1 MKVLVVGSG
10 GREHCLTWKLA
21 QSLKLEKI
29 YCAPGNGGTAK
40 IAENLNIE
48 ASDILNLV
56 KFAKSNEIDLTVVG
70 PEAPLVEGIVDTFE
84 REGLK
89 VFGPSKEL
97 ANLEGSKIFAKKM
110 MKKYGVPTAD
120 FKVFTEADLAKEYLK
135 ETGAPIVVKADG
147 LAAGKGVIVASTLE
161 EAEEAVDLMLVD
173 KVFGEAGEQ
182 IIIEDCLKGEEAS
195 ILVFTDGQTILP
207 MVSSQDHK
215 RALDDDKGPNTG
227 GMGAYAPAPLV
238 DDELFKRIEKEICE
252 PLIHGLAKDG
262 KKYKGILYVGL
273 MIDKGNPQVLE
284 FNVRFG
290 DPETQVVLPKL
301 KNDLVDIMVKTAD
314 ENLNDQK
321 LEWDERCCISVVLAS
336 GGYPGKYEK
345 GKVITGLDSL
355 DDAKDIYVFHAG
367 TKLQGDK
374 CLTSGGR
381 VLNIVG
387 LADSLPQAQEKVY
400 SAIEKVNF
408 EGMHYRKDIGNKALS
423 RL

>member
-10 GREHCLTWKLA
+10 GREHCLTWKLV
-21 QSLKLEKI
+21 QSSIVEKV
-29 YCAPGNGGTAK
+29 YCAPGNGGTAQ
-40 IAENLNIE
+40 IAENVNIE
-48 ASDILNLV
+48 ASDIISLI
-56 KFAKSNEIDLTVVG
+56 KFAKSNGIGLTVVG
-70 PEAPLVEGIVDTFE
+70 PEAPLVEGIVDSFE
-84 REGLK
+84 KEGLK

-97 ANLEGSKIFAKKM
+97 ANLEGSKIFAKEM

-120 FKVFTEADLAKEYLK
+120 FKVFTEAKAAKDYLK
-135 ETGAPIVVKADG
+135 EKGAPIVVKADG
-147 LAAGKGVIVASTLE
+147 LAAGKGVIVAGTPE

-173 KVFGEAGEQ
+173 KIFGEAGERV
-182 IIIEDCLKGEEAS
+182 IIEDCLRGQEAS
-195 ILVFTDGQTILP
+195 ILVFTDGKTILP

-215 RALDDDKGPNTG
+215 RVSDGDMGPNTG

-238 DDELFKRIEKEICE
+238 DGVLFERIKKEICE

-273 MIDKGNPQVLE
+273 MIEDGKPQVLE

-301 KNDLVDIMVKTAD
+301 RNDLADIMVKTAD
-314 ENLNDQK
+314 EKLDGQNLQ
-321 LEWDERCCISVVLAS
+321 WDERFCVCVVLAS

-345 GKVITGLDSL
+345 GKVINGLNDL
-355 DDAKDIYVFHAG
+355 EGTNDIYVFHAG
-367 TKLQGDK
+367 TKLESDK

-387 LADSLPQAQEKVY
+387 LADSLPQAQNLVY
-400 SAIEKVNF
+400 SAIGRVNF